1 MKIRNQIQ
9 RMIYI
14 LAFVIGVIIFYN
26 ACFYPG
32 QIYGDNRSLPD
43 VLLII
48 CSAIILFISI
58 LRFSNFFNKFKY
70 RKVIYGIVVAL
81 QVAIQGYLAF
91 HMIGVLGTDDIHV
104 RLQIGKLLQNKYSWL
119 PYFSYAPNNIG
130 VVIFATWCV
139 RFIKLLGFSTGVA
152 INIFNLVCI
161 DIAIGC
167 GWIILRKLKHF
178 KAADIY
184 FVLVNCFSPLVLMA
198 FIMYADVPSAMF
210 CILGITLFI
219 FYLKGKGKLKYLW
232 LVLSAFFIAWASF
245 TKENA
250 IILLIAAILTTLLA
264 LKPKKA
270 IITLGI
276 FLSVFGATL
285 ATQQTLKKADNFHMI
300 KSMNFPYTY
309 WIALG
314 LNPGTNGTW
323 KPNSPS
329 IPDPNN
335 DTARFAT
342 KEEKNRHDV
351 YLIKKEI
358 HEMGFRGLLGLY
370 SKKANEQYSMGTNGV
385 ETKSYST
392 RSSYFPIYEY
402 LYGNKR
408 DFLFFIDQIIW
419 LIFLV
424 GFIIETVF
432 LTRNLNEDGIF
443 SLILNLFIIGIFCFH
458 ICMWEVQQRYGFI
471 TLLPLI
477 IMACLGLEKISMEKV
492 SVKQHVLLPST
503 GIILIG
509 LVLGTINSF
518 PLTNNVQST
527 EIVYGHNF
535 PTDSIELKPGEKITE
550 SNTVNTWFNRVNL
563 NVPNDKKLEMAIQR
577 KSSSDIKIKNGVV
590 KHYFPAGTY
599 NITIKNNGTKPIKI
613 GVLKS
618 SPLDVLGNPISGS
631 KENYL
636 CYNFF
641 QNKKVV
647 PISSVVL
654 YGWLILMMIL
664 LWLNYLEIKSNE

>member
-1 MKIRNQIQ
+1 
-9 RMIYI
+9 
-14 LAFVIGVIIFYN
+14 
-26 ACFYPG
+26 
-32 QIYGDNRSLPD
+32 
-43 VLLII
+43 
-48 CSAIILFISI
+48 
-58 LRFSNFFNKFKY
+58 
-70 RKVIYGIVVAL
+70 
-81 QVAIQGYLAF
+81 
-91 HMIGVLGTDDIHV
+91 
-104 RLQIGKLLQNKYSWL
+104 
-119 PYFSYAPNNIG
+119 
-130 VVIFATWCV
+130 
-139 RFIKLLGFSTGVA
+139 
-152 INIFNLVCI
+152 
-161 DIAIGC
+161 
-167 GWIILRKLKHF
+167 
-178 KAADIY
+178 
-184 FVLVNCFSPLVLMA
+184 
-198 FIMYADVPSAMF
+198 
-210 CILGITLFI
+210 
-219 FYLKGKGKLKYLW
+219 
-232 LVLSAFFIAWASF
+232 
-245 TKENA
+245 
-250 IILLIAAILTTLLA
+250 
-264 LKPKKA
+264 
-270 IITLGI
+270 
-276 FLSVFGATL
+276 
-285 ATQQTLKKADNFHMI
+285 MI

-329 IPDPNN
+329 IPDPNS

-358 HEMGFRGLLGLY
+358 HEMGVRGLLGLY
-370 SKKANEQYSMGTNGV
+370 SIKVNEQYSMGTNGV

-392 RSSYFPIYEY
+392 RSSYFSIYEY

-424 GFIIETVF
+424 GFIIEAVF
-432 LTRNLNEDGIF
+432 LARNLNEDGTF
-443 SLILNLFIIGIFCFH
+443 SLILSLFIIGIFCFH

-471 TLLPLI
+471 ALLPLI

-492 SVKQHVLLPST
+492 SVKQHVLFPST

-518 PLTNNVQST
+518 PLTNNTQST
-527 EIVYGHNF
+527 EIIYGHNF
-535 PTDSIELKPGEKITE
+535 PTDSIELKPGEKVTE

-577 KSSSDIKIKNGVV
+577 KNSSNIKIKNGIA

-599 NITIKNNGTKPIKI
+599 NIVIKNNGTKPIKI
-613 GVLKS
+613 GILKS

-631 KENYL
+631 RENYL

-641 QNKKVV
+641 QKKKVV

-664 LWLNYLEIKSNE
+664 LWSNYLEIKSNE

>member
-91 HMIGVLGTDDIHV
+91 RMIGVLGTDDIHV
-104 RLQIGKLLQNKYSWL
+104 RLQIGKFLQNKYSWL

-130 VVIFATWCV
+130 VVIFATWGV

-161 DIAIGC
+161 DIAIVC
-167 GWIILRKLKHF
+167 GWIILKKLKHF

-219 FYLKGKGKLKYLW
+219 FYLKEKRKIKYLW
-232 LVLSAFFIAWASF
+232 LVLSAFFIAWAFF

-250 IILLIAAILTTLLA
+250 IILLIAAILTTLMA

-276 FLSVFGATL
+276 FLSVFGITS
-285 ATQQTLKKADNFHMI
+285 ATQQTLKKADNFQMI

-329 IPDPNN
+329 IPDPNS

-342 KEEKNRHDV
+342 KAEKNRHDV

-432 LTRNLNEDGIF
+432 LARNLNEDGKF
-443 SLILNLFIIGIFCFH
+443 SLILSLFIIGIFCFH

-471 TLLPLI
+471 ALLPLI
-477 IMACLGLEKISMEKV
+477 IMACLGLEKISMERV

-503 GIILIG
+503 GVILIG

-518 PLTNNVQST
+518 PLTNNTQST

-535 PTDSIELKPGEKITE
+535 PTDLIELKPGERVTE
-550 SNTVNTWFNRVNL
+550 SNTVNTWFNQVNL
-563 NVPNDKKLEMAIQR
+563 NVPNDRKLEMAIQR
-577 KSSSDIKIKNGVV
+577 KNSPSIKVKNGMIR
-590 KHYFPAGTY
+590 HYFSAGTY
-599 NITIKNNGTKPIKI
+599 NITVKNNGTKPIKI

-664 LWLNYLEIKSNE
+664 LWSNYLEIKSNE